1 MASAGAGGPGGGGAG
16 GVGGPGAWEQLL
28 DEVAQRH
35 GRRRPLIE
43 ALEQALGRRVLT
55 YFVSLEDPVAMIE
68 SADADVIEEALR
80 GLELP
85 GGLTLVLSA
94 PGGDG
99 LAAERIVRACR
110 SYAGGDFEVLVPRMA
125 KSAATMICFGANAVW
140 MGETSELGPVDPQV
154 GWTAEGRVMRCSA
167 RELIESYETLL
178 RQAEACQGNIEPY
191 VQQLAR
197 YDARLVETY
206 RSAEALS
213 ESLAVGLLRLGMM
226 AELPEEAVRARIAP
240 FLEAE
245 ATRSHARAIYHDLAR
260 GCGLDVRLLD
270 LRAPLWQRI
279 WELHLRSS
287 YVVDHSPHTKLVE
300 TSRQSLRFGPRAG
313 SGAPQLLCEGAGA

>member
-1 MASAGAGGPGGGGAG
+1 MPDMNDR
-16 GVGGPGAWEQLL
+16 AWEGLL

-35 GRRRPLIE
+35 GRRRPLLERIE
-43 ALEQALGRRVLT
+43 AALGRRVLT
-55 YFVSLEDPVAMIE
+55 YFVSLEDPVAMVDHGD
-68 SADADVIEEALR
+68 SDVLEEALR
-80 GLELP
+80 GLDLSP
-85 GGLTLVLSA
+85 GLTLLVNA

-99 LAAERIVRACR
+99 LAAERIVRVCR

-140 MGETSELGPVDPQV
+140 MSETSELGPVDPQV
-154 GWTAEGRVMRCSA
+154 GWTAEDRVVRMSA

-191 VQQLAR
+191 IQQLGR

-213 ESLAVGLLRLGMM
+213 ESLAVSLLRLSMM
-226 AELPEEAVRARIAP
+226 RDLPEAEVRERIRP

-245 ATRSHARAIYHDLAR
+245 ETRSHARAIYHDRALA
-260 GCGLDVRLLD
+260 CGLAVRLLD
-270 LRAPLWQRI
+270 LRAEPWQPI
-279 WELHLRSS
+279 WELYLRSS
-287 YVVDHSPHTKLVE
+287 YVVDHSGHTKLVE
-300 TSRQSLRFGPRAG
+300 GAARSFRFGPRKDA
-313 SGAPQLLCEGAGA
+313 GAPPVVSEVSASG